1 MAPRAATS
9 EPAPPSPGGDD
20 YVLDNMEGA
29 VDRAA
34 FLARTNM
41 PIAIV
46 GARGTGKMYVA
57 RVVHAEAGYAEG
69 ALVAVDCRRFRNRD
83 AAIEFVDAA
92 LRDCAG
98 KTLVFKYPHLM
109 AAEAQLRLARQLA
122 SRRLADSEPPMP
134 VRGGRFVAL
143 FPDYLERLVRQQQL
157 QTRLA
162 SVFAGYPI
170 YVPPI
175 RDRRRAVLRWA
186 EKILQQE
193 CSDRGLEPV
202 HLIPEAEQAMLA
214 HPWEGNISEMR
225 QRIVHALASGAREW
239 LGPAELGLFSHDQD
253 TPREPLVDGFGGG
266 LGATGDHRPGSR
278 EALELRLAEA
288 VHHVLAQGEEI
299 PLGTWLEDAIVRC
312 VLSACADQPAR
323 AARRLQT
330 TSRNVSRWL
339 PGIESRAQ
347 ARRESLIWRPV
358 QASVEDWV
366 AQAADPEEGPLQT
379 AQTLLLRQL
388 ELQGMDI
395 SVKNRA
401 ALLGVSPP
409 TYNKR
414 LKAIAG
420 EKKEHP

>member
-1 MAPRAATS
+1 
-9 EPAPPSPGGDD
+9 
-20 YVLDNMEGA
+20 MEGA

-57 RVVHAEAGYAEG
+57 RVVHTESGHAAEALLAI
-69 ALVAVDCRRFRNRD
+69 DCRRFRNRD
-83 AAIEFVDAA
+83 AAIEFVDAV

-109 AAEAQLRLARQLA
+109 AGEAQLRLARQLA
-122 SRRLADSEPPMP
+122 SRRLADSDPPMP

-143 FPDYLERLVRQQQL
+143 FPDYLERLVGQQQL
-157 QTRLA
+157 QPRLA

-186 EKILQQE
+186 EKILRQE
-193 CSDRGLEPV
+193 CRDRGLEPV

-239 LGPAELGLFSHDQD
+239 LGPAELGLFPRDPD
-253 TPREPLVDGFGGG
+253 APREPLIDGFGGG
-266 LGATGDHRPGSR
+266 VGATGDYQPGSR

-312 VLSACADQPAR
+312 VLSACAGQPAR
-323 AARRLQT
+323 AARRLHT

-339 PGIESRAQ
+339 PGIQQREI

-358 QASVEDWV
+358 QASVEHWV
-366 AQAADPEEGPLQT
+366 EEAVEPEQGLLQSAQA
-379 AQTLLLRQL
+379 LLLRQL

-414 LKAIAG
+414 LKAIARS
-420 EKKEHP
+420 EESKP